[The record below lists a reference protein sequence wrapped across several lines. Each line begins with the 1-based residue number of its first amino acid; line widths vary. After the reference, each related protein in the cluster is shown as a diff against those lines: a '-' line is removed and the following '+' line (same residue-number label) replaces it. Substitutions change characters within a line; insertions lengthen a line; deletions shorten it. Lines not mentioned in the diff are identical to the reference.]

1 MSAKYIACREQSRQL
16 QLRPSVVII
25 WVSCLEPHLS
35 APAGMLLGQLP
46 ADILMKRDQDQNIRD
61 LMVLNVLGQ
70 NINW

>member
-16 QLRPSVVII
+16 QLRMSVVII

-35 APAGMLLGQLP
+35 APAGMWLGQLP

>member
-16 QLRPSVVII
+16 QLRMSVVII

-35 APAGMLLGQLP
+35 APAGMWLGQLP
-46 ADILMKRDQDQNIRD
+46 AYMMLKRDQDQNIRD
-61 LMVLNVLGQ
+61 LMVSNVLGQ